1 MPTWIWLTF
10 QDRTS
15 PTIEQLLFFH
25 DHSII
30 VLILITIL
38 TIYLIGSFILGKS
51 IDKFTMEGQE
61 IETIWTIIPA
71 IFLLFIAMPS
81 LKILYLIED
90 TKSPRITVKVSGHQW
105 YWSYEYSTFINK
117 EIECFMENSNSYRL
131 LKTRDTLY
139 IPISRTT
146 RALVSSI
153 DVIHRWRVP
162 SIGIKVDALPGRLNQ
177 TFITSK
183 RLGLFSGQ
191 CSEIC
196 GTNHSFMPIII
207 QSLRPSQFI
216 SKLKAI

>member
-10 QDRTS
+10 QDSTS
-15 PTIEQLLFFH
+15 PTMEQLLFFH

-30 VLILITIL
+30 ILVLITII
-38 TIYLIGSFILGKS
+38 TIYLIIRLILSKS

-71 IFLLFIAMPS
+71 IFLLFIALPS

-90 TKSPRITVKVSGHQW
+90 TKSPRITVKVTGHQW
-105 YWSYEYSTFINK
+105 YWSYEYRTFINK
-117 EIECFMENSNSYRL
+117 EIECFIENSNSYRL
-131 LKTRDTLY
+131 LKTSEILFV
-139 IPISRTT
+139 PVLSTT

-153 DVIHRWRVP
+153 DVIHRWSIP

-177 TFITSK
+177 TFMTSK

-196 GTNHSFMPIII
+196 GTNHSFIPIIV
-207 QSLRPSQFI
+207 QSIRPTQFI
-216 SKLKAI
+216 RKLKTI

>member
-10 QDRTS
+10 QDSTS
-15 PTIEQLLFFH
+15 PTMEQLLFFH

-30 VLILITIL
+30 ILVLITII
-38 TIYLIGSFILGKS
+38 TIYLIIRLILSKS

-71 IFLLFIAMPS
+71 IFLLFIALPS

-90 TKSPRITVKVSGHQW
+90 TKSPRMTVKVRGHQW
-105 YWSYEYSTFINK
+105 YWSYEYRTFINK
-117 EIECFMENSNSYRL
+117 EIECFIENSNSYRL
-131 LKTRDTLY
+131 LKTSEILFV
-139 IPISRTT
+139 PVLSTT

-153 DVIHRWRVP
+153 DVIHRWSIP

-177 TFITSK
+177 TFMTSK

-196 GTNHSFMPIII
+196 GTNHSFIPIIV
-207 QSLRPSQFI
+207 QSLRPTQFI
-216 SKLKAI
+216 RKLKTI